1 MGRTRETR
9 LSASL
14 LAQKKR
20 PVVNSIVIT
29 PEAVMTYAQILIDLK
44 QNVKP
49 VEVDLTILNVRKIA
63 NGNVLLAFK
72 SSSRTPKITLE
83 MRDLEER
90 MT

>member
-9 LSASL
+9 LAASL
-14 LAQKKR
+14 LAQKKK
-20 PVVNSIVIT
+20 PVVNSIIIT

-49 VEVDLTILNVRKIA
+49 DEVDLTTLNCRKIA

-72 SSSRTPKITLE
+72 SSRRTPKITLE
-83 MRDLEER
+83 VRDLDET